1 MTGAL
6 HHAHLFTKQIAYAKG
21 QSQIIPKLRGTF
33 EPPTTGTAAAETTEL
48 QKSIF
53 NAPPSSIPTK
63 PAETNGWKPAEAS
76 LPNLPHGV
84 KRLREEEEGEEE
96 EEEEE
101 AEKDKKTADEDDADD
116 APMEEDE
123 ESDAPMEASSDED

>member
-1 MTGAL
+1 L
-6 HHAHLFTKQIAYAKG
+6 SLDHANPFTKQIVYAKG

-33 EPPTTGTAAAETTEL
+33 EPPTTTTMTAETTDL

-53 NAPPSSIPTK
+53 NAPPSSIPAK
-63 PAETNGWKPAEAS
+63 PAETNGLKPAGAS
-76 LPNLPHGV
+76 LPNPPHGV
-84 KRLREEEEGEEE
+84 KRQRDEEE
-96 EEEEE
+96 EEEEKEEVEKDEKE
-101 AEKDKKTADEDDADD
+101 AEEDEAED

>member
-1 MTGAL
+1 M
-6 HHAHLFTKQIAYAKG
+6 FNKKIVYAKG

-33 EPPTTGTAAAETTEL
+33 EPPTTATGTTETTDL

-53 NAPPSSIPTK
+53 NAPPSSVPTK
-63 PAETNGWKPAEAS
+63 PTETNGLKPAEGS
-76 LPNLPHGV
+76 LPEPPHGV
-84 KRLREEEEGEEE
+84 KRPRDEEE
-96 EEEEE
+96 EEKEEKQVE
-101 AEKDKKTADEDDADD
+101 EDAED

>member
-1 MTGAL
+1 M
-6 HHAHLFTKQIAYAKG
+6 YAKG

-33 EPPTTGTAAAETTEL
+33 EPPTAATGTVETTDL

-53 NAPPSSIPTK
+53 NAPPSSVSTK
-63 PAETNGWKPAEAS
+63 PTETNGLKPVESS
-76 LPNLPHGV
+76 LPEPPHGV
-84 KRLREEEEGEEE
+84 KRPRDEEE
-96 EEEEE
+96 EEKEEKQVEDEDE
-101 AEKDKKTADEDDADD
+101 AED